1 MFRFIL
7 IFGMALLWLD
17 SPAFPKPKA
26 KPKAKAKPPGDPRI
40 VASGRE
46 A

>member
-17 SPAFPKPKA
+17 SPAFPKA